1 MGFFQRHLPLIVLF
15 VAVLL
20 VALGVYGFVQTQREL
35 PARDLTILAD
45 EQGSGYYQVAERYR
59 ALFAARGLDVT
70 VRTTTGAKETL
81 QLLEDGAAGIALVP
95 GFLTAQ
101 VDPRTYASLGA
112 LFDEPFWVFYNKD
125 TFADE
130 PVRYLSQLRGKRVA
144 VGLPG
149 SGSQAL
155 ALQLLGES
163 GVTAD
168 NTTLLELPRQAETEQ
183 MLAGELD
190 AVLLL
195 DAYQSEAVQALLRAP
210 QIGLA
215 NLAQAD
221 AYAAR
226 QHALKVVD
234 LPQGVIDLE
243 KNVPGEDVQLL
254 ASAANLVIRH
264 DLNPT
269 LARSLV
275 TAAVLLHAGGDYLA
289 PPYTYPN
296 LSTTDLPVSRD
307 YVDYF
312 NRLKSGDAPF
322 TSSLSF
328 WAAFTAERFIFFLLP
343 LIILL
348 AVLVLYFPAIW
359 RFYMQGKLLPI
370 YTELRRVEIDLP
382 EMDMA
387 ATDAAIARIGR
398 MEENVTQR
406 VRVSA
411 AYLPEVF
418 HLRNHIRTVLV
429 DLSNHKSR
437 LEALPPAANDAPSP
451 PQKHGRLHRRKG

>member
-20 VALGVYGFVQTQREL
+20 IALGVYGFVQTQREL

-81 QLLEDGAAGIALVP
+81 QLLEEGAAGIALVP

-101 VDPRTYASLGA
+101 VDPRIYASLGA

-296 LSTTDLPVSRD
+296 LSTTDLPVSPD

-382 EMDMA
+382 QMDMA

>member
-1 MGFFQRHLPLIVLF
+1 MRFFQRHLPLIVLI
-15 VAVLL
+15 VASLFIV
-20 VALGVYGFVQTQREL
+20 LGVYGFVQTQREL
-35 PARDLTILAD
+35 PARDLTILTD
-45 EQGSGYYQVAERYR
+45 EQGSGYYQVAEHYQ
-59 ALFAARGLDVT
+59 ALFATRGLNLT
-70 VRTTTGAKETL
+70 VRPTTGAQETL
-81 QLLEDGAAGIALVP
+81 QLLADGAAGIALLP
-95 GFLTAQ
+95 GFLTTQ
-101 VDPRTYASLGA
+101 VDPRIYASLGA

-125 TFADE
+125 TFGDE

-163 GVTAD
+163 GVTAG
-168 NTTLLELPRQAETEQ
+168 NTSFFELPRQVETEQ
-183 MLAGELD
+183 MLAGDLD

-195 DAYQSEAVQALLRAP
+195 DAYQSESVQTLLRAP
-210 QIGLA
+210 EIGLA
-215 NLAQAD
+215 DLAQAK

-234 LPQGVIDLE
+234 LPEGVIDLTQ
-243 KNVPGEDVQLL
+243 NIPAEDVQLL

-275 TAAVLLHAGGDYLA
+275 TAAVLLHSGGDYLA

-296 LSTTDLPVSRD
+296 LSATDLPISPD

-328 WAAFTAERFIFFLLP
+328 WAAYTTERFIFFLLP
-343 LIILL
+343 LVILL
-348 AVLVLYFPAIW
+348 AILVLYFPAIW

-370 YTELRRVEIDLP
+370 YQDLRRIEVDLP
-382 EMDMA
+382 QMNGS
-387 ATDAAIARIGR
+387 ATDAAIERIDKL
-398 MEENVTQR
+398 EANLTQR

-418 HLRNHIRTVLV
+418 HLRSHIRSVHV
-429 DLSNHKSR
+429 DLLTHKRKLETQPPDAAAPAPAPKRSR
-437 LEALPPAANDAPSP
+437 F
-451 PQKHGRLHRRKG
+451 RKRKS

>member
-1 MGFFQRHLPLIVLF
+1 MRFFQRHLPLIVLI
-15 VAVLL
+15 VAGLFIV
-20 VALGVYGFVQTQREL
+20 LGVYGFVQTQREL
-35 PARDLTILAD
+35 PARDLTILTD
-45 EQGSGYYQVAERYR
+45 EQGSGYYQVAEHYQ
-59 ALFAARGLDVT
+59 ALFATRGLNLT
-70 VRTTTGAKETL
+70 VRPTTGAQETL
-81 QLLEDGAAGIALVP
+81 QLLADGAAGIALVP
-95 GFLTAQ
+95 GFLTTQ
-101 VDPRTYASLGA
+101 VDPRIYASLGA

-125 TFADE
+125 TFGDE

-163 GVTAD
+163 GVTAG
-168 NTTLLELPRQAETEQ
+168 NTSFFELPRQVETEQ
-183 MLAGELD
+183 MLAGDLD

-195 DAYQSEAVQALLRAP
+195 DAYQSESVQTLLRAP
-210 QIGLA
+210 EIGLA
-215 NLAQAD
+215 DLAQAK

-234 LPQGVIDLE
+234 LPEGVIDLTQ
-243 KNVPGEDVQLL
+243 NIPAEDVQLL

-275 TAAVLLHAGGDYLA
+275 TAAVLLHSGGDYLA

-296 LSTTDLPVSRD
+296 LSATDLPISPD

-328 WAAFTAERFIFFLLP
+328 WAAYTTERFIFFLLP
-343 LIILL
+343 LVILL
-348 AVLVLYFPAIW
+348 AILVLYFPAIW

-370 YTELRRVEIDLP
+370 YQDLRRIEVDLP
-382 EMDMA
+382 QMNGS
-387 ATDAAIARIGR
+387 ATDAAIERIDKL
-398 MEENVTQR
+398 EANLTQR

-418 HLRNHIRTVLV
+418 HLRSHIRSVHV
-429 DLSNHKSR
+429 DLLTHKRKLETQPPDAAAPAPAPKRSR
-437 LEALPPAANDAPSP
+437 F
-451 PQKHGRLHRRKG
+451 RKRKS